1 MTRYSPAVPAS
12 PIALVRALPAPV
24 RVLVLGTFVNKA
36 GTLIL
41 PYLSIVLQRDFG
53 LSPGATG
60 LALLGYGAGSVV
72 SILVGGVLTDALGRR
87 RTLAISLLGGGAVAL
102 GMSVAPSLAVL
113 VGLLLAFGFLS
124 ELYRPASSAI
134 VTDLLSSHQRP
145 IGFAALRLAV
155 NFGFAVGM
163 VAGGW
168 LTGVSWRLL
177 FLGDGLTTL
186 AFGAVVLARVPE
198 TKVAVAPGSAP
209 AAGPSF
215 LGDGPFLLSLLA
227 SLLYSLVF
235 FTDFTV
241 LPLAVTAAGHSPTTY
256 GMLVAVNGILI
267 GLFEMSVVDAVR
279 RFRRLRVAAL
289 GVLFTAAGFA
299 LVGASRAWPWLLLS
313 VVVWT
318 IGEILTV
325 PQVMSFVSDWAPPSV
340 RGRYIGAYGATW
352 SLGMALGPPLF
363 LPLHARLGDD
373 LFWPLLGLVALPA
386 LFIQLGLD
394 ARVDRR
400 ERLRGFA
407 AA

>member
-1 MTRYSPAVPAS
+1 VPAS
-12 PIALVRALPAPV
+12 PVALVRGLPAPV

-36 GTLIL
+36 GSLIL

-53 LSPGATG
+53 LSPGQTG

-87 RTLAISLLGGGAVAL
+87 RTLAISLMGGGTVAL
-102 GMSVAPSLAVL
+102 AMAAAPSLAAL
-113 VGLLLAFGFLS
+113 VGLLLLFGFLS

-134 VTDLLSSHQRP
+134 VTDLLSSAQRP

-198 TKVAVAPGSAP
+198 TKVAALPGAEP
-209 AAGPSF
+209 AGGATSF
-215 LGDGPFLLSLLA
+215 LGDGPFLLTLLA

-241 LPLAVTAAGHSPTTY
+241 LPLAVTGAGHAPSTY
-256 GMLVAVNGILI
+256 GMLVAVNGVII
-267 GLFEMSVVDAVR
+267 GLFEMTVVDAVR

-289 GVLFTAAGFA
+289 GVMFTAAGFA

-313 VVVWT
+313 VVTWT

-325 PQVMSFVSDWAPPSV
+325 PQVMSFVSDWAPPRA

-352 SLGMALGPPLF
+352 SLGMALGPPIF

-386 LFIQLGLD
+386 LAIQLVLD

-407 AA
+407 PEAGAA